1 MYGADRFTHLTAD
14 RRIINVKRNTNTEP
28 KGRKAR
34 YEDDCKEFEKVYEI
48 RKTG

>member
-1 MYGADRFTHLTAD
+1 LTLYVQSGI
-14 RRIINVKRNTNTEP
+14 IINVKRNTNTEL

-48 RKTG
+48 RETG